1 MTRART
7 SVKTVKPPAMCN
19 GVESMVSGRFDF
31 DAGVAFQIMR
41 AWQVQGRLGYQFL
54 AFSLIVRLHIPSL
67 EFLQR
72 IR

>member
-1 MTRART
+1 M
-7 SVKTVKPPAMCN
+7 KTVKPPAMCN

-41 AWQVQGRLGYQFL
+41 AWQVQFL

-67 EFLQR
+67 EFFRELGSGTAMLPPCYK
-72 IR
+72 

>member
-1 MTRART
+1 M
-7 SVKTVKPPAMCN
+7 KTVKPPARCKN
-19 GVESMVSGRFDF
+19 VESIFSCRIDF

-41 AWQVQGRLGYQFL
+41 AWQEQGLLGYQLL